1 MQKVTQPQPPATPAA
16 MPGQQVRRS
25 GLGDFPHP
33 MRGRQDHGAEGGGRP
48 IVQALPPVRDA
59 EVGGGSQG
67 LHARIDLLQMPTQ
80 ALLPV
85 IHAENQLRGGAT
97 VPVVPA
103 PPALIV
109 EEGVKDLVPVMILEG
124 PQPDEAGGSLIQA
137 IEALENERE
146 PGWVQIPQ
154 GRARHSQMLGQP
166 EKGPGTM
173 KEVPTQP
180 RRRGAPAP
188 GPDELGQGVPML
200 GPGLFQRILPG
211 SHQALGAAGQ
221 IFRQGP
227 AEQGPAHQEFRGVV
241 AEMLA

>member
-1 MQKVTQPQPPATPAA
+1 M
-16 MPGQQVRRS
+16 
-25 GLGDFPHP
+25 
-33 MRGRQDHGAEGGGRP
+33 
-48 IVQALPPVRDA
+48 
-59 EVGGGSQG
+59 GGGSQG

-109 EEGVKDLVPVMILEG
+109 DEGVKDLVPVMILEG
-124 PQPDEAGGSLIQA
+124 PQPDEAGGPLIQA

-146 PGWVQIPQ
+146 PGWVKIPQ
-154 GRARHSQMLGQP
+154 GRARHPQMLGQP
-166 EKGPGTM
+166 EEGPGAM

-241 AEMLA
+241 AEVLAQGPEVGRYLPLLGAEAPAVEALQDETHRQIVQHAHRLTPALIVRMAVAPQPDAGPAG